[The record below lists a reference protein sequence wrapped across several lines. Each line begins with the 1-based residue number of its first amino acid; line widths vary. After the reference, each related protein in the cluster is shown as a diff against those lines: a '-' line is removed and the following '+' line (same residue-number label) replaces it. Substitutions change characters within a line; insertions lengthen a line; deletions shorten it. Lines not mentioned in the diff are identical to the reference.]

1 MCDLMTGSK
10 MEMPWPYDQKYERKL
25 RGESYRKMCADLM
38 TDSGEVSGEGGL
50 RLLPADAEGALDT
63 LKHKQII

>member
-1 MCDLMTGSK
+1 
-10 MEMPWPYDQKYERKL
+10 MEMPWPYDQKYEGKL
-25 RGESYRKMCADLM
+25 RGKSKSKMCADLM
-38 TDSGEVSGEGGL
+38 TDSSEVSGEGGL